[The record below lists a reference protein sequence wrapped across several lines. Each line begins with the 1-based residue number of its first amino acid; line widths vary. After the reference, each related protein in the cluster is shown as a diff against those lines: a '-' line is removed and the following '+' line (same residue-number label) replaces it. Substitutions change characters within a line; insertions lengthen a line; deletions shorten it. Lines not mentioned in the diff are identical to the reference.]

1 MSEEV
6 INKWKDVSPEDI
18 TSEQNWEEGW
28 RLVHAEVVKVHD
40 ASELLKEYIGKR
52 FSPNPKANFIAFIK
66 ENTGIKFSE
75 NKSYDVL
82 FSEIEKKIGKENLL
96 SILGIKN
103 FEEAEMR
110 SCLADTFY
118 KGLDVITWRH
128 QFSPL
133 YERLTGEKIKIKQK
147 VEKKEP
153 AYRLAFSVDENE
165 FINAWIDLY
174 KEGIL
179 PPVVHYEN
187 IVIGPLGWLKSLEKR
202 KKDAFALYSDVI
214 DIIGTKFDQASPDT
228 IIMSLL
234 GIVEEIGNEPNKF
247 ELKDE
252 IGKEALK
259 HLKDFKLE
267 QDDEIRSAKALQI
280 IHKYLNEE
288 NLVSKINELIASK
301 KIPGPK
307 VRGLY
312 ERYPYSF
319 SDWIITKYGIFKQNP
334 SWEMR
339 PTEELAKLI
348 KKEIAEE
355 YLEPELE
362 KYHGDYE
369 LRILEYCIRENPEKI
384 MKRLFGMPQ
393 LRRIAEDLE
402 ILSTPMIK
410 KEDEIIRFVLLKLGF
425 GLPPI
430 TLGLKDYQNFLTEC
444 RNRLERDESLS
455 GIMTDV
461 YRETQMILRDM
472 AYFYIRFLWQQG
484 DVNEI
489 IREKIGLQDYKPF
502 DKLGLGHFIE
512 LIRKLNAKIRE
523 DKVLKEK
530 FHDWFD
536 RNRAIPKNLMRVLD
550 EISPILSKA
559 ERHEKGEKK
568 ECLYALDKLVNLS
581 KSFEEGIYPRVIRI
595 KNEVTNEY
603 GIGYFEA
610 IDDRGDAWTIEKR
623 WLDPSKPYF
632 MHSKTYPVAIDPII
646 IEKIF

>member
-1 MSEEV
+1 M
-6 INKWKDVSPEDI
+6 KD
-18 TSEQNWEEGW
+18 
-28 RLVHAEVVKVHD
+28 
-40 ASELLKEYIGKR
+40 YIGKR
-52 FSPNPKANFIAFIK
+52 FGSKEKFVAFINEK
-66 ENTGIKFSE
+66 GGFKLSDK
-75 NKSYDVL
+75 KSYDVL
-82 FSEIEKKIGKENLL
+82 FSEIERNIGEKNFL
-96 SILGIKN
+96 SILGIKD

-110 SCLADTFY
+110 SCLADVFY
-118 KGLDVITWRH
+118 KALVEASWWH
-128 QFSPL
+128 QFSPF
-133 YERLTGEKIKIKQK
+133 YERLTGEKIKIKRK

-165 FINAWIDLY
+165 FITAWIDLY

-179 PPVVHYEN
+179 PPVIPYKN

-202 KKDAFALYSDVI
+202 DKRDLGVI
-214 DIIGTKFDQASPDT
+214 FGLHSDIIRIIGDKFDLESRD
-228 IIMSLL
+228 IIIKSLL
-234 GIVEEIGNEPNKF
+234 SIIKQLGDEPSKSDL
-247 ELKDE
+247 EDE
-252 IGKEALK
+252 IGREALK
-259 HLKDFKLE
+259 HLKEVKSE
-267 QDDEIRSAKALQI
+267 QDEEIRSAKMIQM
-280 IHKYLNEE
+280 IHVYLNDEK
-288 NLVSKINELIASK
+288 LIYIINNLIAREEIS
-301 KIPGPK
+301 GPK
-307 VRGLY
+307 VHGLY
-312 ERYPYSF
+312 ERCF
-319 SDWIITKYGIFKQNP
+319 SDWVITKYGIFKQNS

-362 KYHGDYE
+362 KYHGGYE

-425 GLPPI
+425 RLPPI

-461 YRETQMILRDM
+461 YRETQRVLRDT

-484 DVNEI
+484 DEQGDVNEI
-489 IREKIGLQDYKPF
+489 IRDKIGLQDYKPF

-512 LIRKLNAKIRE
+512 LMRKLNAKIRE

-530 FHDWFD
+530 FQDWFD
-536 RNRAIPKNLMRVLD
+536 RNRAIPKNLMSVLD

-581 KSFEEGIYPRVIRI
+581 KSFEGGIYPKVIRI
-595 KNEVTNEY
+595 KSEVTNEY

-632 MHSKTYPVAIDPII
+632 MHSKTFPVAIDPII